1 MATDDLIL
9 SLRNICYAYGQS
21 APVLNRLDFDLRA
34 GEKIGLVGDNG
45 SGKTT
50 LLHLLVGLKQVSA
63 GTLTVFGQT
72 VSSEGDFQWVRQG
85 VGLLFQDADDQLFC
99 PTVIEDVAFGPI
111 NQGKSQEEARA
122 IAAQVLADLG
132 LAGFEER
139 ITHHLSGGEKRLVAL
154 ATVLAMS
161 PRLLLLDEPTTGLD
175 HVTRERLLGI
185 LRQLDIAYVVV
196 SHDYDFLGRVADGIF
211 YMKDGKILT
220 GEDGAMHSHFHVHS
234 FGALPHQHS
243 S

>member
-1 MATDDLIL
+1 MASSDLIL
-9 SLRNICYAYGQS
+9 NLRDISYFYS
-21 APVLNRLDFDLRA
+21 RSRPVLDRLDLELRA
-34 GEKIGLVGDNG
+34 GEKVGLVGDNG

-50 LLHLLVGLKQVSA
+50 LLHLIVGLKRAAA
-63 GTLTVFGQT
+63 GNLTVFGREART
-72 VSSEGDFQWVRQG
+72 EEDFRLVRQG

-99 PTVIEDVAFGPI
+99 PTVLEDVAFGPI
-111 NQGKSQEEARA
+111 NQGHSPETARE
-122 IAAQVLADLG
+122 IAGRVLADLG

-175 HVTRERLLGI
+175 HDTKERLLAI
-185 LRQLDIAYVVV
+185 LRRLDIAYVVV
-196 SHDYDFLGRVADGIF
+196 SHDYDFLGRVADRVF
-211 YMKDGKILT
+211 YMKDGRILT
-220 GEDGAMHSHFHVHS
+220 AEEGAIHSHFHIHS
-234 FGALPHQHS
+234 FGTLPHRHS

>member
-9 SLRNICYAYGQS
+9 SLRNISYAYGRAGS
-21 APVLNRLDFDLRA
+21 VLDRLDFDLHS

-50 LLHLLVGLKQVSA
+50 LLHLIVGLKKATA
-63 GTLTVFGQT
+63 GTLTVLGNQA
-72 VSSEGDFQWVRQG
+72 SSEEDFRLVRQG

-99 PTVIEDVAFGPI
+99 PTVLEDVAFGPV
-111 NQGKSQEEARA
+111 NQGKSPDEARI
-122 IAAQVLADLG
+122 IAARVLADLG
-132 LAGFEER
+132 LAGFEGR

-175 HVTRERLLGI
+175 HDTRERLLGI

-196 SHDYDFLGRVADGIF
+196 SHDYDFLGRVADAVY
-211 YMKDGKILT
+211 YMKDGRILT
-220 GEDGAMHSHFHVHS
+220 AEDGAMHSHFHVHS
-234 FGALPHQHS
+234 FGTLPHQHS

>member
-1 MATDDLIL
+1 MAPDDLIL
-9 SLRNICYAYGQS
+9 SLRNISYAYHQS
-21 APVLNRLDFDLRA
+21 APVLDRLDFDLRP

-50 LLHLLVGLKQVSA
+50 LLHLVVGLKKASG
-63 GTLTVFGQT
+63 GTLSVLGKEAR
-72 VSSEGDFQWVRQG
+72 SEEDFRLVRQG

-99 PTVIEDVAFGPI
+99 PTVLEDVAFGPV
-111 NQGKSQEEARA
+111 NQGKSPEEARD
-122 IAAQVLADLG
+122 IAAQVLGDLG
-132 LAGFEER
+132 LDGFEDR

-175 HVTRERLLGI
+175 HETRERLLGI
-185 LRQLDIAYVVV
+185 LRRLDIAYVVV
-196 SHDYDFLGRVADGIF
+196 SHDYDFLGRVADAVY
-211 YMKDGKILT
+211 YMEGGKILT
-220 GEDGAMHSHFHVHS
+220 AEDGAIHSHFHVHS

>member
-9 SLRNICYAYGQS
+9 SLRNICYSYQQS
-21 APVLNRLDFDLRA
+21 APVLDRLDFDLRP

-50 LLHLLVGLKQVSA
+50 LLHLIVGLKKAVG
-63 GTLTVFGQT
+63 GTVTVLGKEART
-72 VSSEGDFQWVRQG
+72 EDDFRVVRQG

-99 PTVIEDVAFGPI
+99 PTVLEDVAFGPV
-111 NQGKSQEEARA
+111 NQGKSPEEARA

-132 LAGFEER
+132 LTGFEER

-175 HVTRERLLGI
+175 RDTKERLTGI
-185 LRQLDIAYVVV
+185 LRQLEIAYVVV
-196 SHDYDFLGRVADGIF
+196 SHNYDFLGQVADSIY
-211 YMKDGKILT
+211 YMQDGRILPS
-220 GEDGAMHSHFHVHS
+220 EDGAIHSHFHVHS
-234 FGALPHQHS
+234 FGGRPHQHS
-243 S
+243 P